1 MTTGPGRPRRKDPA
15 RLPVIGGVP
24 RTNPNFTGREAILE
38 QIHDALGSRSGSRFL
53 IGGGSGVGKS
63 HIAAE
68 YAHRYADDYD
78 LVWWI
83 PAATDIETH
92 RAYLRLA
99 EHIGLPVSY
108 EHVPRTVQTVRRAL
122 SESTEIGDW
131 LLVFDDVVD
140 VETLAA
146 DYFPQGGGGHILVTS
161 RDHRWLPRGRAGH
174 RFDGQVVPRLTNA
187 ESLSLLRRVCPA
199 RLAPPGDGERLA
211 ELLEHLPLALGQ
223 VGAFLR
229 ESTMS
234 THDFLELF
242 EERYDAMVWHMGTDD
257 DHTVPLRVAWSIQ
270 AEGLLEGPT
279 DRERETRRMVLE
291 LIRLCAFFA
300 PHPLSRT
307 LFTRSR
313 GLGPAPER
321 SLLLGDDVR
330 LERVLTYMGRH
341 NLATFDHERD
351 TFQLH
356 ELFQSVIRDSLT
368 MEERVRYR
376 HLAHLI
382 LAQNDPE
389 GPTAPAHRTAYLLL
403 YAHVK
408 ASQAWAS
415 RDSQV
420 RGMVLNVIDFL
431 TEVGNYTD
439 ATSLVGQ
446 AVNAWADDPRLF
458 LHARLRRNKIRR
470 IHGEYGTALEEAK
483 EIHAEQ
489 VRREGPDN
497 DEALEALRA
506 VAIAQS
512 GLARFKEAG
521 VLFHRILDHRRRRH
535 TDAHPYTLEAAHD
548 YGQAL
553 QEQGRF
559 EEALATDQHT
569 MAGRRAL
576 LGAGDVQTLRTG
588 LSVGLN
594 LILLGRLEE
603 ARERIM
609 ECMERFAT
617 AAEPDSPHALQGM
630 LFLSV
635 VHRRLGETERALGL
649 SERALSLYLR
659 KHPPTVRQVLY
670 CRVIHMVTLAHT
682 GALEEAVSE
691 VDRLLRPLDERYP
704 SEHPFPATARLS
716 MGIVLRA
723 AGRYTE
729 ALKLDQEGLERLLRI
744 YGPGSFSALPA
755 ALNVATDLYHLNR
768 FHEARDLEAQTEADC
783 RHQLPAD
790 HPILLTARR
799 NHLVSRRAGGEDV
812 SVEWDRLSVEFTER
826 FGDDHPGTVS
836 MPSFTRQDCD
846 VFPVASL

>member
-1 MTTGPGRPRRKDPA
+1 MTTGPGRPRRRDPA

-24 RTNPNFTGREAILE
+24 RTNPDFTGRESVLE
-38 QIHDALGSRSGSRFL
+38 RIHDALGSRTGSRFL

-63 HIAAE
+63 RIAAE
-68 YAHRYADDYD
+68 FAHRYAADYD
-78 LVWWI
+78 LIWWV

-99 EHIGLPVSY
+99 EHLGLPVSY
-108 EHVPRTVQTVRRAL
+108 EHVPRTVQTVRQEL
-122 SESTEIGDW
+122 SENAGLGSW
-131 LLVFDDVVD
+131 LLVFDDVAD
-140 VETLAA
+140 VEALA
-146 DYFPQGGGGHILVTS
+146 DEYFPHGGGHILVTS
-161 RDHRWLPRGRAGH
+161 RGHRSLPRSRPGH
-174 RFDGQVVPRLTNA
+174 RFDGQVVPRMTNA
-187 ESLSLLRRVCPA
+187 ESLALLRRVCPA
-199 RLAPPGDGERLA
+199 RLDTPGDGERLA

-242 EERYDAMVWHMGTDD
+242 EERYDAMVWHMGADD
-257 DHTVPLRVAWSIQ
+257 DHTAPLRVAWSIQ
-270 AEGLLEGPT
+270 AEQLLDGPD

-300 PHPLSRT
+300 PRPLSRA

-313 GLGPAPER
+313 GLGPTPER
-321 SLLLGDDVR
+321 SLLLGDGIR
-330 LERVLTYMGRH
+330 LGRVLEYMGRH
-341 NLATFDHERD
+341 NLAYFDHERN

-368 MEERVRYR
+368 LEERVRYR

-382 LAQNDPE
+382 LAQNDPA
-389 GPTAPAHRTAYLLL
+389 GPVDPAHRTAYLLL

-415 RDSQV
+415 RDARV
-420 RGMVLNVIDFL
+420 RGTVLNVVDFL

-446 AVNAWADDPRLF
+446 AVNAWGDAPDLLLR
-458 LHARLRRNKIRR
+458 ARLRRNKIRR
-470 IHGEYGTALEEAK
+470 VHGEYGTALEEA
-483 EIHAEQ
+483 EELHAEQ
-489 VRREGPDN
+489 VRRQGPDD
-497 DEALEALRA
+497 DEALESLRA
-506 VAIAQS
+506 VAIALS
-512 GLARFKEAG
+512 GLARFEEAG
-521 VLFHRILDHRRRRH
+521 RLFRRILDHRRERH
-535 TDAHPYTLEAAHD
+535 TDADPRTLEAAHD
-548 YGQAL
+548 YGQTL

-559 EEALATDQHT
+559 GEALAIDQRT
-569 MAGRRAL
+569 VAGRRAL
-576 LGAGDVQTLRTG
+576 LGPNDVQTLRTG
-588 LSVGLN
+588 LSLGLN

-603 ARERIM
+603 AREQIT
-609 ECMERFAT
+609 ECMERFGT

-635 VHRRLGETERALGL
+635 VYRRLGEAERALEL
-649 SERALSLYLR
+649 SGRALSLYLL

-670 CRVIHMVTLAHT
+670 CRVIHMVTLAQT
-682 GALEEAVSE
+682 GAVDQAVSE

-704 SEHPFPATARLS
+704 SEHPFPATARIS

-744 YGPGSFSALPA
+744 YGPGSFSSLPA
-755 ALNVATDLYHLNR
+755 ALNVATDLYHLDR
-768 FHEARDLEAQTEADC
+768 FHEARDLEALTEADC
-783 RHQLPAD
+783 RHRLPAD

-812 SVEWDRLSVEFTER
+812 SEAWDRLRVEFAER
-826 FGDDHPGTVS
+826 FGEDHPGTAS
-836 MPSFTRQDCD
+836 MSSFTRQDCD